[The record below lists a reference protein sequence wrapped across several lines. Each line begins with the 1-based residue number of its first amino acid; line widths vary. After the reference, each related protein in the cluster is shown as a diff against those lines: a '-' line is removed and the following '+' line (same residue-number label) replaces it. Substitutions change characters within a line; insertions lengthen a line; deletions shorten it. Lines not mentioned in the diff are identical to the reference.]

1 MEEEGMDIVN
11 ADARGTKRKADE
23 SIATVQAP
31 KRIKVEFAHQLC
43 IAGPV
48 DLPRLSI
55 KMW

>member
-1 MEEEGMDIVN
+1 MDTVN

-31 KRIKVEFAHQLC
+31 KRIKVEFAHQLR